1 MLICFPSFTLLLK
14 CSFSFLSFRLIS
26 SLSGAHPWP
35 SRCPS
40 PSSRPPSRYQSGPTN
55 SLPPRAATPTRP
67 PSRPPSRP
75 SRPLSHPSAHGSTG
89 PLSTMPKRLSSEG
102 IRNSRLS
109 SHFVVAP
116 LLRFKFCNPNAWIKA
131 ATNSCGTFLVF
142 NKMTHSSSC
151 SIFYCYPCFYAW
163 LKWIWGTFHSL
174 IFCGVCVS
182 VGVVFW
188 PWGHHWQMPKCFFLC
203 LTLAW
208 HSLCSHTSNEK
219 LSQPLQ
225 FKCISGRLIRINIL
239 IHQHFMNMEKGT
251 WHAGGKSVATTN

>member
-1 MLICFPSFTLLLK
+1 MVICFPSPSLSVK

-75 SRPLSHPSAHGSTG
+75 SRPLSHPSAHGSSG

-102 IRNSRLS
+102 TRNSRLS

-116 LLRFKFCNPNAWIKA
+116 LLRFTFCNPNA
-131 ATNSCGTFLVF
+131 
-142 NKMTHSSSC
+142 
-151 SIFYCYPCFYAW
+151 
-163 LKWIWGTFHSL
+163 
-174 IFCGVCVS
+174 
-182 VGVVFW
+182 
-188 PWGHHWQMPKCFFLC
+188 
-203 LTLAW
+203 
-208 HSLCSHTSNEK
+208 
-219 LSQPLQ
+219 
-225 FKCISGRLIRINIL
+225 
-239 IHQHFMNMEKGT
+239 
-251 WHAGGKSVATTN
+251 